1 MFWDWREP
9 AGRGRYA
16 WPGDAAPTV
25 IRVAGG
31 GAFCY
36 ACTQLY
42 LPALEV
48 TMRSLPKFLLILTL
62 SVLVLAACAQAEPT
76 ATPAPTDSPIPAIE
90 WETSTVLFSAQA
102 VEIDIDGTVFVPP
115 SASPTLE
122 VQSDPGDA
130 EYTTLEVEWF
140 EDGREMRLYIYFYA
154 DASRWW
160 SDEIRTY
167 DGQAD
172 AEWVYYEG
180 RFFDRP
186 LGSAFEGSLELSS
199 TTDSGLP
206 ATLTLTDLRLEAF
219 RQLE

>member
-1 MFWDWREP
+1 
-9 AGRGRYA
+9 
-16 WPGDAAPTV
+16 
-25 IRVAGG
+25 
-31 GAFCY
+31 
-36 ACTQLY
+36 
-42 LPALEV
+42 
-48 TMRSLPKFLLILTL
+48 MRAVPKFFLSWML

-76 ATPAPTDSPIPAIE
+76 STPAPTESPTPAVE
-90 WETSTVLFSAQA
+90 WETSTVLFTAQA

-130 EYTTLEVEWF
+130 EYTTLEVEWMD
-140 EDGREMRLYIYFYA
+140 EGREMRLFIYFYT
-154 DASRWW
+154 DGSRWW

-172 AEWVYYEG
+172 AEWVEYEG

-186 LGSAFEGSLELSS
+186 LGSAFEGSLELFS

-206 ATLTLTDLRLEAF
+206 ATLTLTGLRLLAF